1 VTTEAH
7 LPPWVRNPELEV
19 CWARVRSRFEASGL
33 VAQGRTIVELSTR
46 EERHAVGE
54 LLGRA
59 LTRDRVM
66 VDLAELDDRLR
77 QRSGAGGLADLLPVV
92 TGAPLLDRPADRA
105 EQTARREA
113 PLELARTL
121 VVEPW
126 VEDWVAGLRATGLLT
141 NREDASLVVQQAA
154 AVLSALAAVG
164 PVGPGSARSR
174 VELAAQVVGDAHA
187 LDEDR
192 VLTQVVLRGLAAA
205 SGCAVPSTHAERRAL
220 WEAYAVAPDLLSRTC
235 LTLGLRPTSDD
246 PVARRLQLAAAAGD
260 PMHLTGWDLRR
271 LAGGWQPEPGGVL
284 VCENPRVLEAIAEN
298 YAGNHAVVCT
308 SGEPNTVVTA
318 LLQRLVDAGRPLR
331 YHGDFD
337 WPGIAIANRVHS
349 RFGAVPWRMNAV
361 DYERAARADGPALQG
376 TAVEPCWDAEL
387 GAGMRALGRA
397 VHEESVLPDLLDALV
412 ERA

>member
-1 VTTEAH
+1 MTEPH
-7 LPPWVRNPELEV
+7 LPAWVRNPALEA

-54 LLGRA
+54 LLGRV
-59 LTRDRVM
+59 LTRDRVS

-105 EQTARREA
+105 EQMARREG
-113 PLELARTL
+113 PVELARTL

-126 VEDWVAGLRATGLLT
+126 AEGWVAGLRATGLLT
-141 NREDASLVVQQAA
+141 NRDDASLVVQQAA
-154 AVLSALAAVG
+154 AVLSALAAG
-164 PVGPGSARSR
+164 EPVEPGTRSR
-174 VELAAQVVGDAHA
+174 VELAAQIVGDAHA

-205 SGCAVPSTHAERRAL
+205 SGRAVPGTHAERRAL

-235 LTLGLRPTSDD
+235 LTVGLRPTSDD

-271 LAGGWQPEPGGVL
+271 LAGGWQSGPGQVL
-284 VCENPRVLEAIAEN
+284 VCENPRVLEAIAEK

-318 LLQRLVDAGRPLR
+318 LLQRLVDAGCPLR

-337 WPGIAIANRVHS
+337 WPGIAIANRILT
-349 RFGAVPWRMNAV
+349 RFGAIPWRMNAV

-387 GAGMRALGRA
+387 GAGMRAAGRA
-397 VHEESVLPDLLDALV
+397 VHEESVLPDLLEAL
-412 ERA
+412 A